1 MAYEWFDSL
10 DKLQAPFLPQRTQ
23 ENREAVARGEHPTSD
38 PYYSLLK
45 GKTVSNEDI
54 DECEKVWK
62 EQNMKTFG
70 DYVRYYNDLDVTGL
84 VEGIVKMSKIFQN
97 QN

>member
-1 MAYEWFDSL
+1 MV
-10 DKLQAPFLPQRTQ
+10 P
-23 ENREAVARGEHPTSD
+23 
-38 PYYSLLK
+38 YSLLK

-84 VEGIVKMSKIFQN
+84 VEGIVKMSEIFRN
-97 QN
+97 QKLDIFKDGVSLPRLTQKQIFKAL